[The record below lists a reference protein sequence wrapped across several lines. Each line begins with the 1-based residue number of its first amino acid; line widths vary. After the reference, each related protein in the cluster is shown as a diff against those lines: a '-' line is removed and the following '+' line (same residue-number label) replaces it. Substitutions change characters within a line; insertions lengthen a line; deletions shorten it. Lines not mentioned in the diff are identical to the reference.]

1 MIYLHYFAGLKEAA
15 GKAEEGIQWTE
26 GTVADI
32 IKWAA
37 DSYPA
42 FDFSAVQVA
51 VNEEYVLET
60 ESVKPGDHVAF
71 IPPVSGG

>member
-1 MIYLHYFAGLKEAA
+1 MIHLHYFAGLKEVA
-15 GKAEEGIQWTE
+15 GKASEDIQWTD
-26 GTVADI
+26 GTVEDI
-32 IKWAA
+32 VKWAA
-37 DSYPA
+37 DTYRA